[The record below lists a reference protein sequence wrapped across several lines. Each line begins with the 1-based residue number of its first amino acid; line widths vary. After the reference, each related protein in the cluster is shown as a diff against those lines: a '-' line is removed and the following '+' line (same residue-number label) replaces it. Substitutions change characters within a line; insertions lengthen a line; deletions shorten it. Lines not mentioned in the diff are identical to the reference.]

1 MAIPLTTAQKIL
13 KIELALKIIKH
24 SAESKIPLSK
34 SAEKFG
40 KDKRFLYDVNRRWV
54 VKNPKGIP
62 QDMIEE
68 MKSLFNPKTLY
79 YKKDKEETE

>member
-1 MAIPLTTAQKIL
+1 MVIKLTTAEKIL
-13 KIELALKIIKH
+13 KIELSLKIIKY
-24 SAESKIPLSK
+24 SADNNIPLSK